1 MIWIG
6 NGSGGGSGGGMV
18 EVAEVDSWCQVIL
31 GRPVDS

>member
-1 MIWIG
+1 MAVVVAVVVAV
-6 NGSGGGSGGGMV
+6 V